1 MLSNDALQL
10 LFYNWESHF
19 LLPFLQYKCSI
30 IDISTVLRKNA
41 KIFLR
46 NVSIGNWS
54 IRWKNV
60 SIVKGHT
67 VQWAL
72 LDLWLCARL
81 LACFFYETPRSNSS
95 NEKLISPNVISGMDK
110 NSFLHAIMMLAS
122 SGYQEPSKQRE

>member
-1 MLSNDALQL
+1 MRL
-10 LFYNWESHF
+10 YNHF
-19 LLPFLQYKCSI
+19 LIKERAIFCCLSYNINVSLLLSQQSY
-30 IDISTVLRKNA
+30 A
-41 KIFLR
+41 KIFHR
-46 NVSIGNWS
+46 NVSISNWS

-110 NSFLHAIMMLAS
+110 NSFLHTIMMPVVATKSLPNKES
-122 SGYQEPSKQRE
+122 SQRIQK